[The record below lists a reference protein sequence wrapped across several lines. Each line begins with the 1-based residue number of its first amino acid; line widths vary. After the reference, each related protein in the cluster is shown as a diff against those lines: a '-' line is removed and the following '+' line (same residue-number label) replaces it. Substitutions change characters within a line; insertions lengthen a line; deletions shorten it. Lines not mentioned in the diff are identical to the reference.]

1 MSRIFKEE
9 NEIYCIDCTKAV
21 WATDKLN
28 SIYHEAKIHLKMWDF
43 IIESEEFLIL
53 VEYKFEKERAS
64 PKHQQGAQNQA
75 VQRAAKKD
83 IEKERSTASIGNL
96 ISENI
101 ASPSEQSQTFGFGD
115 YHRMLCKLIGKIA
128 FRRIGLQL

>member
-1 MSRIFKEE
+1 MAKKREIKIELNAKEE
-9 NEIYCIDCTKAV
+9 ALVHYEMEWGRNC
-21 WATDKLN
+21 
-28 SIYHEAKIHLKMWDF
+28 SIRKQAKIL
-43 IIESEEFLIL
+43 
-53 VEYKFEKERAS
+53 YYAN
-64 PKHQQGAQNQA
+64 QGAASLKKREPRPSIN
-75 VQRAAKKD
+75 RAHKTKPSKGQLKKD

-101 ASPSEQSQTFGFGD
+101 ASLSEQSQTFGFGD

>member
-1 MSRIFKEE
+1 MYGDKADC
-9 NEIYCIDCTKAV
+9 IYDAPAAKANREFGCVLRRSDEQFDFYECKYFDRKISLKKREPRPSINRAHKTKPS
-21 WATDKLN
+21 KGQL
-28 SIYHEAKIHLKMWDF
+28 
-43 IIESEEFLIL
+43 
-53 VEYKFEKERAS
+53 
-64 PKHQQGAQNQA
+64 
-75 VQRAAKKD
+75 KKD

-101 ASPSEQSQTFGFGD
+101 ASLSEQSQTFGFGD